1 MPASDMFGFFSS
13 EIAKKKKNHQME
25 GNVSLKNTCRSG
37 QLTSELH
44 Q

>member
-13 EIAKKKKNHQME
+13 EIAKKNHQME

-37 QLTSELH
+37 QPTSELH

>member
-13 EIAKKKKNHQME
+13 EIAKKKNHQME

-37 QLTSELH
+37 QLISELH